1 MTDTMTH
8 YSNLLTTLPTKL
20 YSAAFPS
27 PDESPSS
34 QDLMILVSTIAVMWA
49 AIFSVLHRYLHP
61 YAMRQQ
67 WLTDA
72 MGREYDRVGLSM
84 CKALRV
90 KWTRQRY
97 TEIMLNDWPKM
108 QGIYL
113 QHFIGGALCLPAV
126 LGYTDSWAANL
137 ACLGVLSE
145 MGWEMSDMADIVI
158 TRSTAIDGKE
168 RVPDTLVMIMSI
180 HHSMTLTLGLPLVMK
195 YRQLRTLHLLTFNL
209 QWAAALAISANEY
222 CKTLDLKN
230 QKQLWT
236 FRIVNGIC
244 FGIMA
249 WMRGIYWLFLC
260 GKLHM
265 RLYEDEE
272 YTMMCVGVVIYT
284 LITGFN
290 VMLCIYPFGKK
301 MLKFGPRS
309 KEMGLVDMDD
319 GEELEDTKKEGGVH
333 PSPSNNSLMEKGDTD
348 N

>member
-1 MTDTMTH
+1 
-8 YSNLLTTLPTKL
+8 
-20 YSAAFPS
+20 
-27 PDESPSS
+27 
-34 QDLMILVSTIAVMWA
+34 
-49 AIFSVLHRYLHP
+49 
-61 YAMRQQ
+61 
-67 WLTDA
+67 
-72 MGREYDRVGLSM
+72 M

-90 KWTRQRY
+90 KWTRKRY
-97 TEIMLNDWPKM
+97 IEIMLNDWPKM
-108 QGIYL
+108 QGKFFVPRRARVLFVLQRVVQAKHVVHISLSGIYL

-126 LGYTDSWAANL
+126 LGYTDAWAANL

-168 RVPDTLVMIMSI
+168 RVPDTLVMIMTI

-230 QKQLWT
+230 QRQLWT
-236 FRIVNGIC
+236 FRIINGIC

-249 WMRGIYWLFLC
+249 WMRGIYWFYLC
-260 GKLHM
+260 AQLHM
-265 RLYEDEE
+265 RLLEDEE
-272 YTMMCVGVVIYT
+272 YTMMCVGIVIYV

-301 MLKFGPRS
+301 MMKFGPRA
-309 KEMGLVDMDD
+309 ERVELVALDEGEVSDD
-319 GEELEDTKKEGGVH
+319 DAVKEGGVRV
-333 PSPSNNSLMEKGDTD
+333 SLSTNSLMEKGDTC

>member
-1 MTDTMTH
+1 MKWDGE
-8 YSNLLTTLPTKL
+8 
-20 YSAAFPS
+20 F
-27 PDESPSS
+27 
-34 QDLMILVSTIAVMWA
+34 
-49 AIFSVLHRYLHP
+49 FSI
-61 YAMRQQ
+61 
-67 WLTDA
+67 
-72 MGREYDRVGLSM
+72 S
-84 CKALRV
+84 
-90 KWTRQRY
+90 
-97 TEIMLNDWPKM
+97 
-108 QGIYL
+108 
-113 QHFIGGALCLPAV
+113 
-126 LGYTDSWAANL
+126 
-137 ACLGVLSE
+137 GVLDLIHDDPLNMIRRDPTRSFVDPPNR
-145 MGWEMSDMADIVI
+145 EMSDMADIVI
-158 TRSTAIDGKE
+158 TRSTAVDGKE

-236 FRIVNGIC
+236 FRIVNGIS

-309 KEMGLVDMDD
+309 KEMGLVAMDD

-348 N
+348 K

>member
-1 MTDTMTH
+1 
-8 YSNLLTTLPTKL
+8 
-20 YSAAFPS
+20 
-27 PDESPSS
+27 
-34 QDLMILVSTIAVMWA
+34 
-49 AIFSVLHRYLHP
+49 
-61 YAMRQQ
+61 
-67 WLTDA
+67 
-72 MGREYDRVGLSM
+72 
-84 CKALRV
+84 
-90 KWTRQRY
+90 
-97 TEIMLNDWPKM
+97 
-108 QGIYL
+108 
-113 QHFIGGALCLPAV
+113 
-126 LGYTDSWAANL
+126 
-137 ACLGVLSE
+137 
-145 MGWEMSDMADIVI
+145 MSDMADIVI

-195 YRQLRTLHLLTFNL
+195 YRFLRTLHLLTFNL

-249 WMRGIYWLFLC
+249 WMRGIYWLYLC
-260 GKLHM
+260 FQLHL

-272 YTMMCVGVVIYT
+272 YTMMCVGMAIYI

-309 KEMGLVDMDD
+309 KKKELGLVALDE
-319 GEELEDTKKEGGVH
+319 GEVLEDTTKEGFVR
-333 PSPSNNSLMEKGDTD
+333 PSPSVNSLMERGDTD